1 MVYTLHMD
9 HPASRSLPTEG
20 TGRVHGLDYD
30 EDGNLY
36 ARIVDTRP
44 HGGVHT
50 LLRLRV
56 DRPEL
61 AAPLAQAIGRGHA
74 VTWTGQWFTHSRPS
88 VSYPVEQ
95 TGYLVACTPAPSPS
109 TPPMNTRA

>member
-1 MVYTLHMD
+1 MAYTAHTD
-9 HPASRSLPTEG
+9 QPASRSLPTEG
-20 TGRVHGLDYD
+20 TGRVLALDYD

-61 AAPLAQAIGRGHA
+61 AVPLAQSIGRGHA
-74 VTWTGQWFTHSRPS
+74 VNWTGQWFAHARHGSA
-88 VSYPVEQ
+88 YPVEQ
-95 TGYLVACTPAPSPS
+95 TGYLVTCTPAPSPS
-109 TPPMNTRA
+109 TPAITRA